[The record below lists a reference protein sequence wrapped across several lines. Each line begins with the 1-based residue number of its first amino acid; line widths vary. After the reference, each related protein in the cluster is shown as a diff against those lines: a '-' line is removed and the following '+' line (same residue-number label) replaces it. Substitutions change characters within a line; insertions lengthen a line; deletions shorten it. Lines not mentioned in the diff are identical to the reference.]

1 MPDAGYRAV
10 RSSATS
16 QEQEEGPAKGAGLPE
31 RQLYRYEYR
40 YCSTVRQYVSHAYDC
55 TASKHSQLYIA
66 MHAVMSCQCQHQSS
80 QIRAGFEGKKT
91 RNVKW

>member
-31 RQLYRYEYR
+31 RQLYRYEYSR
-40 YCSTVRQYVSHAYDC
+40 TAVQYVSHAYDC

-66 MHAVMSCQCQHQSS
+66 MHAVMSMSTSVESDQS
-80 QIRAGFEGKKT
+80 R
-91 RNVKW
+91 V